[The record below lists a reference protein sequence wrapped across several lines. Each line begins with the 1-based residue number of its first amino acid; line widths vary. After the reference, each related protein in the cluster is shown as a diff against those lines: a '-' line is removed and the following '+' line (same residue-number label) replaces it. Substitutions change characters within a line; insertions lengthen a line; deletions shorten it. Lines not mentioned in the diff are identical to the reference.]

1 MKNNL
6 FLILFAALILACQP
20 QQQSETE
27 EIAVSENDTEIPTG
41 KFGAEISEDGAV
53 SLIQLVN
60 VLEAQE
66 AFEGKIIGEIK
77 DVCSKKGCWLT
88 VDLPNGQSMR
98 VTFKDY
104 GFFVPKNSQG
114 FPVILEGIA
123 SKKTTDVETLR
134 HYAEDAGKTKAE
146 IEAIVADKEEYT
158 FEAVGVIINTAEI

>member
-1 MKNNL
+1 MKYTW
-6 FLILFAALILACQP
+6 FLSLAAVVILACQP
-20 QQQSETE
+20 QQQSGTEEKAETE
-27 EIAVSENDTEIPTG
+27 TESEIATG

-53 SLIQLVN
+53 SLTQLVD

-114 FPVILEGIA
+114 YPVILEGIA

-134 HYAEDAGKTKAE
+134 HYAEDAGKSKAE

>member
-1 MKNNL
+1 MKYNW
-6 FLILFAALILACQP
+6 FLILGAVVMLACQP
-20 QQQSETE
+20 QQQSTTDELAASDAE
-27 EIAVSENDTEIPTG
+27 VEIPTG
-41 KFGAEISEDGAV
+41 KFGAEITEEGAV
-53 SLIQLVN
+53 SLSQLVHE
-60 VLEAQE
+60 LEQHE

-114 FPVILEGIA
+114 YPVILEGVA
-123 SKKTTDVETLR
+123 SKKITDIETLR
-134 HYAEDAGKTKAE
+134 HFAEDAGKSKAE

-158 FEAVGVIINTAEI
+158 FEAVGVIINTTEI